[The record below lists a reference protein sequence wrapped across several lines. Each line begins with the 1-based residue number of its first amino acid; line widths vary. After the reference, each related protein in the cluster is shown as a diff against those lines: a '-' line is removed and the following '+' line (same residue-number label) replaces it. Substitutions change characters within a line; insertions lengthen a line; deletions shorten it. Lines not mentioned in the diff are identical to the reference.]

1 MVGARIFLSR
11 TEGAEDAES
20 VLLVGAVNSCLPH
33 SQLHFLIPTL
43 YFLLRYIAQSTQ
55 RAESILLGGAVDSCL
70 PHFQLHFL
78 IPTLY
83 FLLRYLVQRAQRCE

>member
-1 MVGARIFLSR
+1 MENGKFCVSR

-20 VLLVGAVNSCLPH
+20 VLLV
-33 SQLHFLIPTL
+33 
-43 YFLLRYIAQSTQ
+43 
-55 RAESILLGGAVDSCL
+55 GAVDSCL

-83 FLLRYLVQRAQRCE
+83 FLLRYLAQRARRFTPTTPVLLCFSRTAHTEVVKE